1 MVTIVSRYNA
11 GFPGVSN
18 KISGGPLYACDILGI
33 INSAKIV
40 VGTRKCQKDLRYL
53 SKDADDIRHI
63 IEYAVKNG
71 RFHQS
76 EWCELS
82 SPDTWAA
89 CDSYKWVDR
98 CWIEAANKEM
108 DCHFYIKF
116 CIGNSGNVV
125 ITVSY
130 HTS

>member
-11 GFPGVSN
+11 GFKGSSC
-18 KISGGPLYACDILGI
+18 KISGGPLYKNEILDV

-40 VGTRKCQKDLRYL
+40 VGTRKCQKDLMAL
-53 SKDADDIRHI
+53 SKDEEDLRGI
-63 IEYAVKNG
+63 IENAVENG

-82 SPDTWAA
+82 SPNTWAA
-89 CDSYKWVDR
+89 CDSYKWVEN

-116 CIGNSGNVV
+116 CIGKAGNVV
-125 ITVSY
+125 ITASY